1 MAKILVLCAANPAL
15 NPRPNRMIKLL
26 QNKHKVFAMGIHT
39 TPIEGIET
47 FSYPAYKK
55 RNLLE
60 EFKLYVDVF
69 FSRWQNLIYTHNR
82 LEIVKVLKSH
92 SFDIIICHDLVL
104 VPIVLQYKG
113 DAKILFDARE
123 FYPAQNSTNL
133 RWRVLFARFNHYLC
147 KTYLR
152 DCDVIITVSE
162 GLKTRYKRE
171 YGVDCEL
178 FFSLPYYHNITPK
191 TTHPNDIK
199 LIYHGA
205 GNPNRKIQNTIKI
218 IDYLEPRF
226 SIDLMLVNTDEKYM
240 QYLKKI
246 VHKKQLQCKKI
257 RIIPPVSFS
266 DIIPFASLYDIG
278 LYNIAPSNFNLK
290 HALPNKFFEYIQS
303 ALALVITPNAELIP
317 FVKKYDNGSISKDF
331 HPSSIAQTINALDT
345 QTIQKYKKNS
355 QKAAKILNANSN
367 QALLDEIIEKM
378 LK

>member
-1 MAKILVLCAANPAL
+1 MAKILILCAANPAL

-26 QNKHKVFAMGIHT
+26 QNKHEVWAMGIDT
-39 TPIEGIET
+39 TPIEGIKT

-104 VPIVLQYKG
+104 LPIVLQYKG
-113 DAKILFDARE
+113 NAKILFDARE

-152 DCDVIITVSE
+152 DCDSIITVSE
-162 GLKTRYKRE
+162 GLKNRYKRD

-178 FFSLPYYHNITPK
+178 FLSLPYYHNIIPK
-191 TTHPNDIK
+191 TLNPNDIK

-205 GNPNRKIQNTIKI
+205 ANPNRKIQNTIQI

-226 SIDLMLVNTDEKYM
+226 SIDLMLVNTDENYM

-246 VHKKQLQCKKI
+246 VHKRQLQGKKI

-266 DIIPFASLYDIG
+266 DIIPFSALYDIG
-278 LYNIAPSNFNLK
+278 LYHISPLTFNLK

-303 ALALVITPNAELIP
+303 ALALAITPNEQLAP
-317 FVKKYDNGSISKDF
+317 FVKKYNNGVISKDF
-331 HPSSIAQTINALDT
+331 KPSSIAQTINALDIE
-345 QTIQKYKKNS
+345 TIQKYKKNS
-355 QKAAKILNANSN
+355 QEAAKILNINTN
-367 QALLDEIIEKM
+367 QDLLDQIIAKM

>member
-1 MAKILVLCAANPAL
+1 MAKILILCAANPAL

-26 QNKHKVFAMGIHT
+26 QNKHEVWAMGIDT

-55 RNLLE
+55 RGLLE
-60 EFKLYVDVF
+60 EFKLYVDVL
-69 FSRWQNLIYTHNR
+69 FSRWQNLIYTNNR

-104 VPIVLQYKG
+104 LPIVLAHKG
-113 DAKILFDARE
+113 NAKILFDARE
-123 FYPAQNSTNL
+123 FYPAQNTTNL
-133 RWRVLFARFNHYLC
+133 RWCLLFARFNHYLC

-152 DCDVIITVSE
+152 DCDSIITVSE
-162 GLKTRYKRE
+162 GLKNRYKRD

-178 FFSLPYYHNITPK
+178 FLSLPYYHNIIPK
-191 TTHPNDIK
+191 TANPNDIK

-205 GNPNRKIQNTIKI
+205 ANPNRKIQNTIKI

-226 SIDLMLVNTDEKYM
+226 SIDLMLVNTDENYM

-246 VHKKQLQCKKI
+246 VHKRQLQGKKI

-266 DIIPFASLYDIG
+266 DIIPFSSLYDIG
-278 LYNIAPSNFNLK
+278 LYNIAPSTFNLK

-303 ALALVITPNAELIP
+303 ALALAITPNTQLAP
-317 FVKKYDNGSISKDF
+317 FVKKYNNGVISKDF
-331 HPSSIAQTINALDT
+331 KPSSIAQTINALDIE
-345 QTIQKYKKNS
+345 TIQKYKKNS
-355 QKAAKILNANSN
+355 QEAAKILNINSN
-367 QALLDEIIEKM
+367 QDLLDQIITKM

>member
-1 MAKILVLCAANPAL
+1 MAKILILCAANPAL

-26 QNKHKVFAMGIHT
+26 QNKHEVWAMGIDT
-39 TPIEGIET
+39 TPIEGIKT

-60 EFKLYVDVF
+60 EFKLYADVF

-104 VPIVLQYKG
+104 LPIVLQYKG
-113 DAKILFDARE
+113 NAKILFDARE

-152 DCDVIITVSE
+152 DCDSIITVSE
-162 GLKTRYKRE
+162 GLKNRYKTD

-178 FFSLPYYHNITPK
+178 FLSLPYYHDIIPK
-191 TTHPNDIK
+191 TLNPNDIK

-205 GNPNRKIQNTIKI
+205 ANPNRKIQNTIKI

-226 SIDLMLVNTDEKYM
+226 SIDLMLVNTDENYM

-246 VHKKQLQCKKI
+246 VHKRQLQGKKI

-266 DIIPFASLYDIG
+266 DIIPFSALYDIG
-278 LYNIAPSNFNLK
+278 LYHIAPLTFNLK

-303 ALALVITPNAELIP
+303 TLALAITPNEQLAP
-317 FVKKYDNGSISKDF
+317 FVKKYNNGVISKDF
-331 HPSSIAQTINALDT
+331 KPSSIAQTINALDIE
-345 QTIQKYKKNS
+345 TIQKYKKNS
-355 QKAAKILNANSN
+355 QEAAKILNINTN
-367 QALLDEIIEKM
+367 QDLLDQIIAKM